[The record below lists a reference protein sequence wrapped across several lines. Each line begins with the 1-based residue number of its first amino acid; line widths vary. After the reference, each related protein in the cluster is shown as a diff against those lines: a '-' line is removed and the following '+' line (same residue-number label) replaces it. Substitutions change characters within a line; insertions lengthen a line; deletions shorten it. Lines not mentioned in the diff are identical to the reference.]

1 MLLFINKTC
10 KLQMG
15 QTAGASGNAQLS
27 GRVWRG
33 KCDDATWHGISYRK
47 YSEAQVV
54 HLFFPHTLEIA
65 VGRAVRPVTVSLSL
79 LLPVAS

>member
-1 MLLFINKTC
+1 MLFFINKTC

-54 HLFFPHTLEIA
+54 HLFFPHTLEIE
-65 VGRAVRPVTVSLSL
+65 VGPVTVSLLL